1 MVKILI
7 LFYSTYGHTY
17 QLAKECAEGCKE
29 VPGAEIK
36 IRQVP
41 ETLTNDILGKM
52 HALEAKKAF
61 EHVPLC
67 TMDDLKEADGIIF
80 GTPTRFGMM
89 CAQMKN
95 FLDATGQLWMKGSL
109 IGKAGSVFTS
119 TGGQH
124 GGQETTI
131 TNFHTVL
138 LHHGMVIVGLPYSF
152 AGLNGHEEVSGCSPY
167 GASTIAGAKGD
178 RLPSYN
184 ELKGIKFQGKHVA
197 EIAAK
202 LAA

>member
-7 LFYSTYGHTY
+7 VFYSTYGHGY
-17 QLAKECAEGCKE
+17 QLAKEAAEGAKE

-41 ETLTNDILGKM
+41 ETLTDEILMKM
-52 HALEAKKAF
+52 HAFEAKKTF
-61 EHVPLC
+61 SHVPLC
-67 TMDDLKEADGIIF
+67 QMDDMKEADAIIF

-89 CAQMKN
+89 SAQMKN

-109 IGKAGSVFTS
+109 IGKVGSVFTS

-124 GGQETTI
+124 GGHETTI
-131 TNFHTVL
+131 CNFHTVL

-152 AGLNGHEEVSGCSPY
+152 EGLQGVTEVSGCSPY
-167 GASTIAGAKGD
+167 GAGTIAGSKGE
-178 RLPSYN
+178 RLPSSN
-184 ELKGIKFQGKHVA
+184 ELKGIRFQGKHVA
-197 EIAAK
+197 TIAAK
-202 LAA
+202 LSA